1 MRSGAILCSVYAAI
15 LEELGKILTV
25 LDTEVLAFTFTKC
38 WLGTLRV
45 PDVEVLAELITKS
58 VTV

>member
-1 MRSGAILCSVYAAI
+1 MRSGAILCSVHAAI